1 MLLVYIEIQFKQNIC
16 HNNKMHFTRAV
27 ECVIDVD
34 KTQVILR
41 DLSTKLN
48 FYVLVCLSIKVAYT
62 SVITVVTRVLS

>member
-1 MLLVYIEIQFKQNIC
+1 
-16 HNNKMHFTRAV
+16 MHFTRAV